1 MIYDIVCP
9 LCMERYPANNVLF
22 RHNVLNLTAN
32 GQDMEAFR
40 AVDPY
45 LQAYNTKHGIE
56 KRQPPRPK
64 VVDPAYVPEQ
74 DRRYSPE
81 GLLTGVHSAAGYVLE
96 DRICPYCHN
105 KLYTNAGRM
114 PMQQM
119 SIIGY
124 TRSGKTTFEAAMIFQ
139 LTKDG
144 IGCINNTLNEYG
156 QVDEVVKQN
165 IEILMH
171 GDPARP
177 ETQQVSS
184 SESWTATQGYHGP
197 YIFALAQG
205 ADVPPVSLA
214 FYDLPG
220 EHFRAAP
227 DMVARN
233 ASYIGTAQT
242 CLVLIDLE
250 NISSI
255 SFVMN
260 SVLTKF
266 GAKMKQNN
274 VNVALVLYKVDQ
286 IGASINGLN
295 TVPAPLDLRGH
306 KPIDLKRVDA
316 DSDAILKF
324 IVSKDYNLQ
333 GAYNSVSSELGKD
346 NVRFFTAQAFDS
358 SGRFMPRGCDVPLLW
373 SFARQGLYPHT

>member
-9 LCMERYPANNVLF
+9 LCMKRYPANNVLF
-22 RHNVLNLTAN
+22 RHNVVNLAAN
-32 GQDMEAFR
+32 GRTVEDYREI
-40 AVDPY
+40 DPY
-45 LQAYNTKHGIE
+45 LQAYSQTHGIDR
-56 KRQPPRPK
+56 RQPARPK

-74 DRRYSPE
+74 ERRYSPE
-81 GLLTGVHSAAGYVLE
+81 GLLTGVRSGAGYILE
-96 DRICPYCHN
+96 ERVCPYCHN
-105 KLYTNAGRM
+105 KLYANAGRM

-124 TRSGKTTFEAAMIFQ
+124 THSGKTTFEAAMVYQ

-156 QVDEVVKQN
+156 QVDEVVAQN
-165 IEILMH
+165 IRILMN

-177 ETQQVSS
+177 ESQQVVS
-184 SESWTATQGYHGP
+184 SESWNATQGYHGP

-205 ADVPPVSLA
+205 AEIPPVSLA

-220 EHFRAAP
+220 EHFRSNP
-227 DMVARN
+227 GMIEKN
-233 ASYIGTAQT
+233 AQYIGTAQT

-250 NISSI
+250 NISGA
-255 SFVMN
+255 SFVID
-260 SVLTKF
+260 SVLRMF
-266 GAKMKQNN
+266 GEPMKQNQ

-286 IGASINGLN
+286 IGMAVNGAYHI
-295 TVPAPLDLRGH
+295 PAPLDLRGH
-306 KPIDLKRVDA
+306 KPLDLVHVDA

-333 GAYNSVSSELGKD
+333 GAYNKISSAFGSE

-358 SGRFMPRGCDVPLLW
+358 SGRFMPRGCDIPLLW
-373 SFARQGLYPHT
+373 SFAKQGLYPHT